1 MQEFLNDNPAHLVPG
16 HLLPAHLVPALYV
29 VATPIGNLDDITLR
43 AINIL
48 KQCDFVICEDSR
60 VTAKLLNHLEIKK
73 SFIIYNDHSESA
85 DREKILNFIL
95 QGKSLALVSDAGTP
109 LVSDPGYKLV
119 NFLLQ
124 NNCKVLSAPGA
135 CAPIA
140 ALSVSGIASDRF
152 MFVGFIPNGALAKEN
167 FFKELANIDTTLI
180 FFETSNRLISSL
192 EVMIKVFGNR
202 ISAVAREI
210 SKIYEQT
217 KKASLEELII
227 FYQQKSPRGEIVIL
241 VSPPAKRGEIN
252 FAQIDEK
259 LKQGLNVVKPKEL
272 VALVADDLAI
282 SKKIVYQRML
292 EILKDEK
299 K

>member
-1 MQEFLNDNPAHLVPG
+1 MQEFLNDN
-16 HLLPAHLVPALYV
+16 PAHLVPALYV
-29 VATPIGNLDDITLR
+29 VATPIGNLGDITLR

-73 SFIIYNDHSESA
+73 PFIIYNDYSESA

-192 EVMIKVFGNR
+192 EVMMKVFGNR

-241 VSPPAKRGEIN
+241 VSPPAKRGEVN

-259 LKQGLNVVKPKEL
+259 LKQGLNIMKPKEL
-272 VALVADDLAI
+272 VALVADDLVI
-282 SKKIVYQRML
+282 NKKIVYQRML

>member
-1 MQEFLNDNPAHLVPG
+1 MQEFLNDN
-16 HLLPAHLVPALYV
+16 PAHLVPALYV
-29 VATPIGNLDDITLR
+29 VATPIGNLGDITLR

-73 SFIIYNDHSESA
+73 PFIIYNDYSESA

-152 MFVGFIPNGALAKEN
+152 MFVGFIPSGTLAKEN

-192 EVMIKVFGNR
+192 EVMMKVFGNR

-241 VSPPAKRGEIN
+241 VSPPAKRGEVN

-259 LKQGLNVVKPKEL
+259 LKQGLNIMKPKEL
-272 VALVADDLAI
+272 VALVADDLVI
-282 SKKIVYQRML
+282 NKKIVYQRML

>member
-1 MQEFLNDNPAHLVPG
+1 MQEFLNDNPAHLV
-16 HLLPAHLVPALYV
+16 PAHLVPALYV
-29 VATPIGNLDDITLR
+29 VATPIGNLGDITLR

-73 SFIIYNDHSESA
+73 PFIIYNDYSESA

-152 MFVGFIPNGALAKEN
+152 MFVGFIPSGALAKEN

-192 EVMIKVFGNR
+192 EVMMKVFGNR

-241 VSPPAKRGEIN
+241 VSPPAKRGEVN

-259 LKQGLNVVKPKEL
+259 LKQGLNIMKPKEL
-272 VALVADDLAI
+272 VALVADDLVI
-282 SKKIVYQRML
+282 NKKIVYQRML